1 MATYAYKLLGQTEAN
16 ASLTT
21 LVDAPGTGKSVI
33 VSSIVV
39 NEHGGGSSTYRIAVR
54 GAGASILDK
63 HYLVKDATI
72 AANDT
77 VTLTLG
83 ITLEA
88 TDVLEVYASDAD
100 VSFNAFG
107 VEITP

>member
-1 MATYAYKLLGQTEAN
+1 MATYNYKILGQREAN
-16 ASLTT
+16 ASLEDLYT
-21 LVDAPGTGKSVI
+21 VPSSKEAI
-33 VSSIVV
+33 VSTIVV

-54 GAGASILDK
+54 EDGDSIADK
-63 HYLVKDATI
+63 HYLVYDATI

-88 TDVLEVYASDAD
+88 TDVLSVYASDAD

>member
-1 MATYAYKLLGQTEAN
+1 MATYAYKLLGQDEAN

-21 LVDAPGTGKSVI
+21 LYTPGTGKSAI
-33 VSSIVV
+33 VSSVVV

-54 GAGASILDK
+54 GAGAGIADK
-63 HYLVKDATI
+63 HYLVYDATI

-83 ITLEA
+83 ITLGA
-88 TDVLEVYASDAD
+88 TDVLSVYASDAD

-107 VEITP
+107 VEITA

>member
-1 MATYAYKLLGQTEAN
+1 MATYNYKILGQTEAN
-16 ASLTT
+16 ASATALYT
-21 LVDAPGTGKSVI
+21 VPSSKEAI
-33 VSSIVV
+33 VSTIVV

-54 GAGASILDK
+54 EDGDTLADK